1 MSMRDISRKV
11 QVGLVAFGL
20 VLQTSPIAWAQ
31 VEGGWEAVEALVTE
45 TIPPGELHDIASDLV
60 DQCVVNEDVA
70 RGVELEAQ
78 AIVEASETT
87 AEVLNQVASNPNAI
101 VTTLQSQ
108 GVTVTPEALA
118 GLTEAAANAS
128 RALREGSTIVDPRVV
143 EHLGAL
149 REAMEAMARNAGL
162 SDVREFERFFAGGP
176 PGAEGERSF
185 REMGRE
191 MGFLVDCTTSD
202 AMRAHFE
209 VEMERYAA
217 GGMGMPPR
225 EFLEQIAVTGYNPGE
240 IMSEVAREMAM
251 HMGPP
256 SETMVAEGRSHMER
270 MLNDPNVSQAEKDRM
285 TAMFTSWEAGEMP
298 MHSMMSPEMM
308 SMMGPEVMAG
318 NAVYGVTDW
327 SAGGG
332 TWEATSSGGTY
343 TAHTGETWT
352 QTGETWTSSTGETTT
367 QAGSLTQDQQ
377 SFTDVHSPG
386 SGTAHTLIAEHNEPG
401 HQEGHWDSN
410 NDGTPDHTHPLGTA
424 PH

>member
-1 MSMRDISRKV
+1 MSGWDMCRAVGRGLLI
-11 QVGLVAFGL
+11 VGLMMQSAPL
-20 VLQTSPIAWAQ
+20 TWAQ

-143 EHLGAL
+143 EQLGAL
-149 REAMEAMARNAGL
+149 REAMETMARSAGL

-209 VEMERYAA
+209 VEMEKYAA
-217 GGMGMPPR
+217 GGMGMPSR
-225 EFLEQIAVTGYNPGE
+225 ELLDQMMVTGYNPGE
-240 IMSEVAREMAM
+240 IMSEVAREMAAFG
-251 HMGPP
+251 GPP
-256 SETMVAEGRSHMER
+256 SETMVAEARAHMET
-270 MLNDPNVSQAEKDRM
+270 MLNDPNISESHRAEMATMFEAWQSGNYEAMM
-285 TAMFTSWEAGEMP
+285 TSMGGFEHMGPMGVETMMPAGSSWETA
-298 MHSMMSPEMM
+298 
-308 SMMGPEVMAG
+308 
-318 NAVYGVTDW
+318 
-327 SAGGG
+327 
-332 TWEATSSGGTY
+332 SSGGTY
-343 TAHTGETWT
+343 TTSTGETWT

-386 SGTAHTLIAEHNEPG
+386 SGTAHDLIATHNEPG
-401 HQEGHWDSN
+401 HQEEHWDSN
-410 NDGTPDHTHPLGTA
+410 KDGIADHTHPLGTA